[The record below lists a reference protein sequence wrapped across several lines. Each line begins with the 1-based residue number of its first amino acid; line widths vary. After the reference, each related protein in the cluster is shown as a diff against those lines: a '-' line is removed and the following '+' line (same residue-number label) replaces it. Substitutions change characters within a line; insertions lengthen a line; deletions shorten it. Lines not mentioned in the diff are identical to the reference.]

1 MAEKFWA
8 TGMWRILFDGLRTR
22 VRRLHKA
29 IPDQEPE
36 PIQSLDDFIRKTL
49 QIDVPRPLSRAT
61 GLTGYAV
68 TLANL
73 SEAYA
78 LSNREEDA
86 LPASQS
92 SYRFRS
98 RPQATAPRSVGAP
111 RSGQDRRASRPTRC
125 GND

>member
-49 QIDVPRPLSRAT
+49 TIRNGWWRESRERDEPRRRRKR
-61 GLTGYAV
+61 
-68 TLANL
+68 
-73 SEAYA
+73 SEADKDK
-78 LSNREEDA
+78 RV
-86 LPASQS
+86 
-92 SYRFRS
+92 S
-98 RPQATAPRSVGAP
+98 RPA
-111 RSGQDRRASRPTRC
+111 ASNGPT
-125 GND
+125 